1 MVLPAATTSPDLVLP
16 AATTSPDHMYP
27 TPTLETRCKDT
38 SYCASFRG
46 WGGIHMVV
54 DSKPL
59 VKASLAARIKHC
71 YRNLAMR
78 SRWTV
83 TLSNPS

>member
-27 TPTLETRCKDT
+27 TPTLETRRKDT

-46 WGGIHMVV
+46 RVGIHMVV
-54 DSKPL
+54 DSQPL
-59 VKASLAARIKHC
+59 AKESFAVRLKHC
-71 YRNLAMR
+71 CRNPAM
-78 SRWTV
+78 RWTV
-83 TLSNPS
+83 TLSSPS